1 MIVIE
6 SKDSIEKVNWQQ
18 VRKLLIMC
26 GLNDRNVE
34 QLEKAFRNSAFCW
47 FGYKD
52 EQLIAVARAISDH
65 TWCNYLCDVAVVPEQ
80 QGLGYGKI
88 LMNVITNQLQPF
100 GKTFIY
106 AIEDKIPFYRQFG
119 FSILT
124 TGMIFADSSELLK
137 MHEQGYIR

>member
-47 FGYKD
+47 LVTK
-52 EQLIAVARAISDH
+52 
-65 TWCNYLCDVAVVPEQ
+65 
-80 QGLGYGKI
+80 
-88 LMNVITNQLQPF
+88 MN
-100 GKTFIY
+100 
-106 AIEDKIPFYRQFG
+106 
-119 FSILT
+119 S
-124 TGMIFADSSELLK
+124 
-137 MHEQGYIR
+137 